1 MLSPLTT
8 TAQGKNILHCHV
20 LLLECK
26 LFVKTQILKVTCK
39 ISFIFLYFKETQ
51 EHYFPLPRRNV
62 TLVEF
67 EWVLIWFSI
76 RYVFNSIMLRKFMT
90 HHTLLQYHM
99 QDNTTI
105 IAKVL
110 KAVQKHLSRK
120 AFLSKSTFYKTLG
133 RF

>member
-1 MLSPLTT
+1 M
-8 TAQGKNILHCHV
+8 
-20 LLLECK
+20 
-26 LFVKTQILKVTCK
+26 K

-76 RYVFNSIMLRKFMT
+76 RYVFNSITLGKFTT
-90 HHTLLQYHM
+90 HHTLLKYYM

>member
-76 RYVFNSIMLRKFMT
+76 RYVFNSITLGKF
-90 HHTLLQYHM
+90 
-99 QDNTTI
+99 TTI